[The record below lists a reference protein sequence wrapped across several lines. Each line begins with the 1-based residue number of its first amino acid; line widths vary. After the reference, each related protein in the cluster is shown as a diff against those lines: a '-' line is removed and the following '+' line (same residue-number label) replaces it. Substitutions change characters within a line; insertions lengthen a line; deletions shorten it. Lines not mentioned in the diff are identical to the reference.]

1 VDAVLLCDFLVRI
14 AAGANGASVFH
25 GQLGLMA
32 SPLGGC
38 DFGDAGWITQFPE
51 FALALHY
58 LAVRACDDVV
68 WVDAL
73 DVLTSRHRLV
83 FGAYLAT

>member
-1 VDAVLLCDFLVRI
+1 MLYCSAIFLCVSLLE
-14 AAGANGASVFH
+14 
-25 GQLGLMA
+25 
-32 SPLGGC
+32 
-38 DFGDAGWITQFPE
+38 GWITQFPE